1 MNPLFMTALASA
13 IPGIA
18 QGVGNYIGGMSQTA
32 GNTAGNV
39 QSQALLNTPAANP
52 AQMGEQYATQMF
64 DNFGPNS
71 RRGQQIQ
78 QMTDRQAAQ
87 RFNYDNK
94 ALNEAMSR
102 GFGVD
107 SYRTSQKMA
116 AGAIDQYLQNSA
128 NMQQQVGNLL
138 STRF

>member
-1 MNPLFMTALASA
+1 MNPLFAGMLTTFGPQVLK
-13 IPGIA
+13 
-18 QGVGNYIGGMSQTA
+18 GVGNYIGGMSQTA

-52 AQMGEQYATQMF
+52 AQMGEEYATRMF

-71 RRGQQIQ
+71 RRGQEIQ
-78 QMTDRQAAQ
+78 QNDQRQAAQ

-94 ALNEAMSR
+94 ALNEAMKR
-102 GFGVD
+102 GYGVD
-107 SYRTSQKMA
+107 AYQNSMKMA
-116 AGAIDQYLQNSA
+116 AGAVDQYLANSA

-138 STRF
+138 ATRF